1 MILKNVLK
9 DITFVAD
16 EKLLGENVSGIEIDS
31 RKVKSGD
38 VFVALV
44 GEKSDGNL
52 FISQALENGAV
63 AVVTDSKNT
72 KGKNVVY
79 VSSCRKAY
87 SIMCKNFFDRCCDKL
102 KIVAVTGTN
111 GKTTT
116 TSLIAEILR
125 YNNIKTGLIGT
136 LGAGEDKD
144 SLVDTGFTTP
154 DPFIL
159 HKLFKQMFEDG
170 CKWVIMEAS
179 AHSLALDKLEG
190 ITFEMGVLTN
200 ITEDHLDYFG
210 DMQTY
215 ANAKMKLFES
225 GRVKLGIICGDD
237 ELSVQKS
244 MLSQVPTIFYGT
256 KDFNDVKATHIKSTF
271 AGSCFDCNYLGK
283 TQKIETSL
291 VGNYNIQNTLASIA
305 VTRSLGLNESQV
317 FRGVKT
323 LTMVEGRFNVIKINT
338 GKKQTNVVIDY
349 AHTPDGLE
357 NVLKTAKSL
366 SNAPLVVVF
375 GCGGNRDKLKRPIM
389 GEIASKYADYVVL
402 TSDNPRYENPLDIIG
417 QIKQGV
423 KGECEVIENRSQAIR
438 KTINKFD
445 DGQTIVIAG
454 KGGEKYQEINGE
466 KFSFNDFNEVQKA
479 VFEKTKKQFDYSDD
493 FDFLTKKSW
502 EIKP

>member
-9 DITFVAD
+9 DIDFVAD
-16 EKLLGENVSGIEIDS
+16 EKLLGEDVKGIEIDS

-44 GEKSDGNL
+44 GEKSDGNQ
-52 FISQALENGAV
+52 FISQALTSGAV
-63 AVVTDSKNT
+63 AVVTDSKNV
-72 KGKNVVY
+72 KGKNIVY
-79 VSSCRKAY
+79 VSSARKAY
-87 SIMCKNFFDRCCDKL
+87 SVMCKNFFDRCCDKL

-159 HKLFKQMFEDG
+159 HKLFKQMYDDG

-179 AHSLALDKLEG
+179 AHALILDKLEG

-200 ITEDHLDYFG
+200 ITEDHLDYFC

-237 ELSVQKS
+237 NLSVEKS
-244 MLSQVPTIFYGT
+244 TLSQVPTIFYGT
-256 KDFNDVKATHIKSTF
+256 KDFNDVKASNIKSTF
-271 AGSCFDCNYLGK
+271 EGSSFDCNYLGK

-291 VGNYNIQNTLASIA
+291 VGNYNIQNALASIA
-305 VTRSLGLNESQV
+305 VTRSLGLDENQV
-317 FRGVKT
+317 YRGVKT
-323 LTMVEGRFNVIKINT
+323 LNMVEGRFNVIKINT

-438 KTINKFD
+438 ETINKFD

-454 KGGEKYQEINGE
+454 KGAEKYQEIKGE
-466 KFSFNDFNEVQKA
+466 KVPFNDFNEVQKA
-479 VFEKTKKQFDYSDD
+479 VFEKTKKQFDHSND
-493 FDFLTKKSW
+493 FDFLTKNLEK
-502 EIKP
+502 